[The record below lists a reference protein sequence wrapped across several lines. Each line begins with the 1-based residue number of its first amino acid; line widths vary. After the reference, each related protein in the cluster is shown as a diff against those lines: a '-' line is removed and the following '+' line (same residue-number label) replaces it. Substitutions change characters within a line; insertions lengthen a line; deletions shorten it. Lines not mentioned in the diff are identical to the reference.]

1 MTIIEVYSDGSAT
14 VNSKPGGWG
23 YVVLVDGIKHS
34 EGSGHLEKASNNDA
48 ELEAAIQGLEAVYG
62 FINQPQDLSKTKF
75 VRISDPTVT
84 LVADSQLVLGWTNG
98 TYTFRQQ
105 DKIEKYKRLKLL
117 VNLMNVQTRWV
128 EGHTGDEHNERCDKL
143 ANEARLQVNKKADK
157 IEALIS
163 GKTAIGTKKLGVVCF
178 YYKDKLKVIDL
189 DNNICEDYDR
199 SIHGTRGSLLEIR
212 EDKLR

>member
-1 MTIIEVYSDGSAT
+1 MTIEVYSDGSAT
-14 VNSKPGGWG
+14 TNQKPGGWAW
-23 YVVLVDGIKHS
+23 VMLIDGSKYS

-48 ELEAAIQGLEAVYG
+48 ELEAAIQGLEAAYK
-62 FINQPQDLSKTKF
+62 L
-75 VRISDPTVT
+75 ISSPVTMVSATLPITVT
-84 LVADSQLVLGWTNG
+84 LIADSQLVLGWTNG

-105 DKIEKYKRLKLL
+105 DKIEKYKRLKML
-117 VNLMNVQTRWV
+117 VALMNVKTQWV
-128 EGHTGDEHNERCDKL
+128 EGHTGDEHNERCDTL
-143 ANEARLQVNKKADK
+143 ANEARLQINKKADK
-157 IEALIS
+157 IEALLS
-163 GKTAIGTKKLGVVCF
+163 GKTAIGNKKIGVVCF

>member
-1 MTIIEVYSDGSAT
+1 MIIEVYSDGSAT
-14 VNSKPGGWG
+14 TNDKPGGWA
-23 YVVLVDGIKHS
+23 YVFIVDGVKHS

-48 ELEAAIQGLEAVYG
+48 ELEAAIQGLEAAYN
-62 FINQPQDLSKTKF
+62 FINQPEDLSKAKF
-75 VRISDPTVT
+75 VQISDPTVT

-105 DKIEKYKRLKLL
+105 GKIEKYKRLNLL
-117 VNLMNVQTRWV
+117 VKLMNVKTRWV

-143 ANEARLQVNKKADK
+143 ANEARLQLQKKENKV
-157 IEALIS
+157 EAILS
-163 GKTAIGTKKLGVVCF
+163 GKTAIGTKKIGVVCF